1 MSRTT
6 QKRYSFAAG
15 SSAETR
21 NEHVDKD
28 DRDSKNERDGEG
40 EVECPVGCGECG
52 PVGRASPYT
61 VAIRH
66 GSDDWNRKQCDGDD
80 KDRPRADR
88 KSVG

>member
-1 MSRTT
+1 ML
-6 QKRYSFAAG
+6 

-28 DRDSKNERDGEG
+28 DGDSKDECDGEG

-52 PVGRASPYT
+52 QVGRASPYT

-66 GSDDWNRKQCDGDD
+66 GSEDWNRKQCDGDGDGDGDD
-80 KDRPRADR
+80 KDRPRAIEYNTP
-88 KSVG
+88 S